1 MEAVRRLRDVMI
13 LSVFVLSIF
22 ALIGRQLYSGKLQNR
37 CVLDLPELSLSNKTL
52 KESTRQRLM
61 NDTEG
66 GFQYFTQ

>member
-22 ALIGRQLYSGKLQNR
+22 ALIGRQLYSGKLQFR
-37 CVLDLPELSLSNKTL
+37 CILEMPEYKNNTLTL
-52 KESTRQRLM
+52 KEILAIVS

-66 GFQYFTQ
+66 